1 MAIVRELVTLVK
13 FETDGID
20 KVNAQVNTLKSTIMG
35 LGKLVGLYFAADK
48 VIELV
53 DDLAKAGKEINK
65 LQGQIARLARPGD
78 DVAAAQRE
86 LFEVAQRTGN
96 EYTHI
101 LDTYREFANES
112 QESKVTQDQLLGT
125 VENLYKAFRVGKLD
139 AGKQAEVLNSINLGF
154 RRGAIGIRQWGA
166 IADEAPDLVN
176 AIIEGMGGLGK
187 VSRQTLFEMAK
198 NGKLTADVII
208 NALGKNLTTL
218 NKDFAKTPLTIA
230 RAFTIVWNRFAKLS
244 SEIWKVQE
252 VTSVV
257 AHAIVTAF
265 DQVFNVI
272 DKVIKAFGGLSNT
285 IQFIGA
291 MAATA
296 IGIKLVGSLKSGL
309 WWAAKLGARFI
320 MMSAALAI
328 LTFGIMDLV
337 LWMSGKGSI
346 IGDYLGQF
354 DDVMKFVDEKIKA
367 SSFGSIYESAKTAFE
382 YIKTQLA
389 ELGIGMDTLWW
400 AIAAVGVA
408 FLAWNFLKFTG
419 LLWGLKSIVK
429 GIALISGAIAEAI
442 GGFEKLDK
450 AKAGPAS
457 TPSGAPGGKGAPAA
471 TPTPANS
478 NVPATKG
485 SVPATPTPAPAN
497 IPGPNNPIWRGVGT
511 ALSML
516 GPMFSAVENYRRQQ
530 AGEAPLSKPL
540 DDLMNTDFG
549 KRMEAGWQS
558 IRQTAQDA
566 ILKGLFNLEP
576 GTAGPTGKENLQ
588 QPVITAPSR
597 LPTFDDSGI
606 DDATGLPRS
615 LIPKVGPQSM
625 VPTIGTSIAQQNNT
639 PTVNQTNSFTVQ
651 IDPSFNISQEIQNG
665 INSIFDG
672 LGRQARNAMPLVE
685 APKA

>member
-208 NALGKNLTTL
+208 NALGKSLTTL

-265 DQVFNVI
+265 DQIFNVI

-285 IQFIGA
+285 I
-291 MAATA
+291 
-296 IGIKLVGSLKSGL
+296 
-309 WWAAKLGARFI
+309 
-320 MMSAALAI
+320 
-328 LTFGIMDLV
+328 
-337 LWMSGKGSI
+337 
-346 IGDYLGQF
+346 
-354 DDVMKFVDEKIKA
+354 
-367 SSFGSIYESAKTAFE
+367 
-382 YIKTQLA
+382 
-389 ELGIGMDTLWW
+389 
-400 AIAAVGVA
+400 
-408 FLAWNFLKFTG
+408 
-419 LLWGLKSIVK
+419 
-429 GIALISGAIAEAI
+429 
-442 GGFEKLDK
+442 
-450 AKAGPAS
+450 
-457 TPSGAPGGKGAPAA
+457 
-471 TPTPANS
+471 
-478 NVPATKG
+478 
-485 SVPATPTPAPAN
+485 
-497 IPGPNNPIWRGVGT
+497 
-511 ALSML
+511 
-516 GPMFSAVENYRRQQ
+516 
-530 AGEAPLSKPL
+530 
-540 DDLMNTDFG
+540 
-549 KRMEAGWQS
+549 
-558 IRQTAQDA
+558 
-566 ILKGLFNLEP
+566 
-576 GTAGPTGKENLQ
+576 
-588 QPVITAPSR
+588 
-597 LPTFDDSGI
+597 
-606 DDATGLPRS
+606 
-615 LIPKVGPQSM
+615 
-625 VPTIGTSIAQQNNT
+625 
-639 PTVNQTNSFTVQ
+639 
-651 IDPSFNISQEIQNG
+651 
-665 INSIFDG
+665 
-672 LGRQARNAMPLVE
+672 
-685 APKA
+685 